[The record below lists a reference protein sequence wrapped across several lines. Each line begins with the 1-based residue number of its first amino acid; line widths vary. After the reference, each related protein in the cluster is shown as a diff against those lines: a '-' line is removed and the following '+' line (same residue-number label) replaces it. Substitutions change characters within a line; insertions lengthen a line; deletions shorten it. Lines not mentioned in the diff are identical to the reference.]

1 MELKP
6 TRQDNR
12 HANSRSTLHLSTS
25 MRIHELGLKMTDG
38 RADNAIAVMVTTH
51 PVAGYAT
58 SNEDADK
65 AMLLALQ
72 AQTDV

>member
-1 MELKP
+1 
-6 TRQDNR
+6 
-12 HANSRSTLHLSTS
+12 
-25 MRIHELGLKMTDG
+25 MTDG